1 MYTTCFSVIKTNV
14 MKFILLFLSL
24 FFLLVSTHS
33 GQSFDEAMDL
43 YNNEQY
49 AEAAE
54 LFSGLSDEQ
63 SFLFAGKSYL
73 ALSEF
78 SLALP
83 FLQSAAQSTQE
94 TLRHEAEYSL
104 ALTHFGL
111 KNYDKSLQY
120 LYNIAQNSRGT
131 LRADGRNFY
140 GQILDFLTAKQRFD
154 LLYRIESQ
162 AIRYDLV
169 NRSRSFLDPAVY
181 RHMVSE
187 LVKMTANPSEKS
199 RIERELLTS
208 VTLQPVRFRYPSAPP
223 GTVYNIGVILPTF
236 DEDDPDFTISR
247 NLYFGML
254 LAADDFNS
262 RNTEKKVNLIFR
274 NSAEHPDT
282 TAAVFK
288 ELVFSKGVSAVVGPL
303 FSEPAIRLAELAE
316 EYRIPM
322 LAPLAN
328 ADDLNRG
335 YNYTFQLNPT
345 LETHGR
351 QMARFAVQQ
360 LRLNRIAIFLEQGMA
375 GRVSA
380 MAFQREA
387 ERLGANITYFIE
399 DNFAPIGYDLSE
411 YTQLFTRDAALI
423 DSLNIT
429 PSQAIYAPFSGQ
441 ASQTMMNLL
450 LNDLEAMGSN
460 LVIMGTEEWQHF
472 TLTEYQQNFFE
483 VYYSQS
489 FSDIADR
496 SAQNFFRQDYE
507 TRFGRMP
514 DRFSKIGFDTG
525 NYLFR
530 NFEIA
535 GNPEYLSRAMRT
547 DTQYNGLIVRI
558 RFDGERMNQYLNIN
572 GLSNRAKER
581 LGIE

>member
-1 MYTTCFSVIKTNV
+1 
-14 MKFILLFLSL
+14 MKCLFILILFL
-24 FFLLVSTHS
+24 FLLVNTHS
-33 GQSFDEAMDL
+33 AQSFDEAMVL
-43 YNNEQY
+43 YDNEQY

-54 LFSGLSDEQ
+54 LFSLFTDYQ
-63 SFLFAGKSYL
+63 SQLFAGKSFL

-78 SLALP
+78 SRALP
-83 FLQSAAQSTQE
+83 FFQSAVQSTQQ

-111 KNYDKSLQY
+111 HNYDKSLQY
-120 LYNIAQNSRGT
+120 LYSVVQNNTGS
-131 LRADGRNFY
+131 LRTEARNFY
-140 GQILDFLTAKQRFD
+140 GQILDYLTAKQRFD
-154 LLYRIESQ
+154 LLYRLDSA

-187 LVKMTANPSEKS
+187 LIKMTANATEKS
-199 RIERELLTS
+199 RIERELLTTS
-208 VTLQPVRFRYPSAPP
+208 PLQTVRFRYPVAPA

-236 DEDDPDFTISR
+236 QEHEPDFTIPR

-262 RNTEKKVNLIFR
+262 RNPDKKVNLIFR

-282 TAAVFK
+282 TAAAFK

-303 FSEPAIRLAELAE
+303 FSEPALRLADLAE
-316 EYRIPM
+316 EYRVPM

-328 ADDLNRG
+328 ADDLNRS

-351 QMARFAVQQ
+351 QMARFAVQE
-360 LRLNRIAIFLEQGMA
+360 LRLNRIAVFLERGMA
-375 GRVSA
+375 GRASA
-380 MAFQREA
+380 VAFQREA
-387 ERLGANITYFIE
+387 ERLGAQITYFIE
-399 DNFAPIGYDLSE
+399 EHFAPIGYDLSE
-411 YTQLFTRDAALI
+411 YTELFTRDAALI
-423 DSLNIT
+423 DSLNLT

-450 LNDLEAMGSN
+450 LNDLEAMGNN
-460 LVIMGTEEWQHF
+460 LVILGSEEWQHHN
-472 TLTEYQQNFFE
+472 LTEYQQNFFE

-489 FSDIADR
+489 FSEIADH
-496 SAQNFFRQDYE
+496 SALNFFRQDYE
-507 TRFGRMP
+507 TRFGRTP
-514 DRFSKIGFDTG
+514 DLFSKIGFDTG

-530 NFEIA
+530 NLEIA
-535 GNPEYLSRAMRT
+535 GNPQYLTRALRT
-547 DTQYNGLIVRI
+547 DSQYNGLALRI
-558 RFDGERMNQYLNIN
+558 RFDGERMNQHLNIL

-581 LGIE
+581 LGTR

>member
-1 MYTTCFSVIKTNV
+1 
-14 MKFILLFLSL
+14 MKSI
-24 FFLLVSTHS
+24 FLLLTYLLLLVNTAA
-33 GQSFDEAMDL
+33 GQSFDNGMDL
-43 YNNEQY
+43 YNDEQY
-49 AEAAE
+49 AEAAK

-63 SFLFAGKSYL
+63 SLLFAGKSYL

-83 FLQSAAQSTQE
+83 FLESAAQSTQE

-104 ALTHFGL
+104 ALTQFGL
-111 KNYDKSLQY
+111 GNYDKSLQY
-120 LYNIAQNSRGT
+120 LYYVAQNSRGS
-131 LRADGRNFY
+131 LRNDARNFY

-154 LLYRIESQ
+154 LLYRIESY

-169 NRSRSFLDPAVY
+169 NRSRSFLEPGVY

-187 LVKMTANPSEKS
+187 LIKLTANTSEKS
-199 RIERELLTS
+199 RIERELLTTGT
-208 VTLQPVRFRYPSAPP
+208 TLQPIRFRYPSAPA
-223 GTVYNIGVILPTF
+223 GTVYNIGIILPTF
-236 DEDDPDFTISR
+236 EENDPDFTIPR

-262 RNTEKKVNLIFR
+262 RNTGKKVNLIFR

-282 TAAVFK
+282 TAAAFK
-288 ELVFSKGVSAVVGPL
+288 ELAFSKGVSAVVGPL

-328 ADDLNRG
+328 ADDLNRS

-351 QMARFAVQQ
+351 QMARFAVQE
-360 LRLNRIAIFLEQGMA
+360 LRLNRIAIFLEEGMA
-375 GRVSA
+375 GRASA
-380 MAFQREA
+380 VAFQREA
-387 ERLGANITYFIE
+387 ESLGARITYFIE

-411 YTQLFTRDAALI
+411 YTELFTRDAALI

-441 ASQTMMNLL
+441 ASRTMMNLL

-460 LVIMGTEEWQHF
+460 PVILGSEEWQHF
-472 TLTEYQQNFFE
+472 SLTEYQQNFFE

-489 FSDIADR
+489 FGDISDQ

-507 TRFGRMP
+507 TRFGRTP
-514 DRFSKIGFDTG
+514 DMFSKLGFDTG

-530 NFEIA
+530 NLEIA
-535 GNPEYLSRAMRT
+535 GNPEYLSRALRT
-547 DTQYNGLIVRI
+547 DTQYDGLVIRI
-558 RFDGERMNQYLNIN
+558 RFDGERMNQNLRIN
-572 GLSNRAKER
+572 GLSNRAKQR
-581 LGIE
+581 LGTE

>member
-1 MYTTCFSVIKTNV
+1 
-14 MKFILLFLSL
+14 MKFIFILITTY
-24 FFLLVSTHS
+24 FLLAYHAS
-33 GQSFDEAMDL
+33 GQSFDEAL
-43 YNNEQY
+43 NFYNNEQF

-54 LFSGLSDEQ
+54 LFSELNDEQ

-78 SLALP
+78 SQALP
-83 FLQSAAQSTQE
+83 YLLSAVQSQQE
-94 TLRHEAEYSL
+94 SVRHEAEYSL

-120 LYNIAQNSRGT
+120 LYHVAQNSRGT
-131 LRADGRNFY
+131 LRADARNFY
-140 GQILDFLTAKQRFD
+140 GQIHDFLSAKQRFE
-154 LLYRIESQ
+154 LLYRLDSS

-169 NRSRSFLDPAVY
+169 QRSRSFLDAAVY

-187 LVKMTANPSEKS
+187 LIKMTVDPAEKS
-199 RIERELLTS
+199 RIERELLS
-208 VTLQPVRFRYPSAPP
+208 ASALQPAQFRYPVAPA
-223 GTVYNIGVILPTF
+223 GTVYNVGVILPTF
-236 DEDDPDFTISR
+236 DEEDPDFTISR

-262 RNTEKKVNLIFR
+262 RNPDKKINLIFR

-288 ELVFSKGVSAVVGPL
+288 ELVFSKGADAVVGPL
-303 FSEPAIRLAELAE
+303 FSEPAIRLAELSE

-328 ADDLNRG
+328 ADDLNRS
-335 YNYTFQLNPT
+335 YNYTFQLNPS

-351 QMARFAVQQ
+351 QMARFAVQE

-375 GRVSA
+375 GRTSA
-380 MAFQREA
+380 LAFQREA
-387 ERLGANITYFIE
+387 ERLGARITYFIE
-399 DNFAPIGYDLSE
+399 DNFAPVGYDLSE
-411 YTQLFTRDAALI
+411 YTELFTRDAALI

-450 LNDLEAMGSN
+450 LNDLESMGNN
-460 LVIMGTEEWQHF
+460 LVILGSEEWQHF
-472 TLTEYQQNFFE
+472 NLTEYQHNFFE
-483 VYYSQS
+483 VYYLQA
-489 FSDIADR
+489 FSEIADP
-496 SAQNFFRQDYE
+496 SAQNFFLQDYE
-507 TRFGRMP
+507 TRFGRIP
-514 DRFSKIGFDTG
+514 DRFSKVGFDTG

-535 GNPEYLSRAMRT
+535 GNPEYLLRALRN
-547 DTQYNGLIVRI
+547 DTQYNGLAMRI
-558 RFDGERMNQYLNIN
+558 RFDGERMNQHLNIIR
-572 GLSNRAKER
+572 LSNRAKER
-581 LGIE
+581 LGPQ